1 MQRFLPPSCRRLAP
15 ALRLSLI
22 SALLLLLPAVSLP
35 AEELNE
41 SPVANRYHGRT
52 ISIDLKDASL
62 QSTLRIIADVSGYNI
77 ATSRDVQGTV
87 SMRLIDVPWD
97 QVFSIILREHGLYQV
112 TEGNVIIVVPLER
125 VPQLFFS
132 SS

>member
-1 MQRFLPPSCRRLAP
+1 MLIAF
-15 ALRLSLI
+15 SLI
-22 SALLLLLPAVSLP
+22 DTSHALAQGTG
-35 AEELNE
+35 E
-41 SPVANRYHGRT
+41 SISSTEYRGQN

-62 QSTLRIIADVSGYNI
+62 QNTLRMIADVSGYNI
-77 ATSRDVQGTV
+77 ATSSDVQGSV

>member
-1 MQRFLPPSCRRLAP
+1 MLKELTQTSLGLMLIAF
-15 ALRLSLI
+15 SLI
-22 SALLLLLPAVSLP
+22 DTSHALAQGTG
-35 AEELNE
+35 E
-41 SPVANRYHGRT
+41 SISSTEYRGQN

-62 QSTLRIIADVSGYNI
+62 QNTLRMIADVSGYNI
-77 ATSRDVQGTV
+77 ATSSDVQGSV